1 MEWEPEMDEIRQ
13 QQRQQHKRGK
23 KPHQLQRKGR
33 RKSLNNNFCHLHYD
47 FNVKCSFTVTSLIYL
62 CNRFERK
69 LFGYNN
75 QSFGKLISFSTSQ
88 LVLLRA
94 DFKSS
99 IKLLKCEWFY
109 RRFIKLFFDNILFH
123 WMLNYLMTWTRDS

>member
-1 MEWEPEMDEIRQ
+1 MRAWNGWDKAATAP
-13 QQRQQHKRGK
+13 QHKRGK

-123 WMLNYLMTWTRDS
+123 WMLNYLMTWIRDS